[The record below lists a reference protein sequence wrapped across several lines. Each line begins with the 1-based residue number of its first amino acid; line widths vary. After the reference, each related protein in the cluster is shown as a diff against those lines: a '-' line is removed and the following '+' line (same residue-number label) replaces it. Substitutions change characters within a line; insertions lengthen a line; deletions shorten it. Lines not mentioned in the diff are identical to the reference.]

1 MGNDQQQNGKRRPV
15 SASPYA
21 ENYKV
26 PMDMCQRHLINHRLM
41 VSKLTR
47 RELEDKYINLCDEN
61 FTMKKRA
68 QEQDEQI
75 KKLKVKLVRVSS
87 ESGRSKSRTDLTG
100 QQSKLQ
106 DLEAQRRE
114 LREKLEAL
122 RKNQKKESREKRE
135 TYTKVRSQS
144 ARRLKESTTTRSS
157 PSTSNEDDEVGYDE
171 DRDQVSSSEE
181 DQEQDESN
189 SSKGEPSKPAKPC
202 SGCQSLQAEKLANE
216 SEFVKMKLSI
226 KFMHKEIQNEKEK
239 NALLARQLEEKLSYE
254 IMKRNAAEN
263 VEVINLTRQVE
274 DMNRQ
279 IQRRQEEEKRAM
291 DGELAKQGELE
302 GQVRKE
308 KDRNV
313 HLFEECERL
322 KKNIEKLRENMSEVE
337 IERDFLKR
345 QQENFTKIVDEN
357 KLLRYQLE
365 ELRKQNEELA
375 RQIEALREEEAVTR
389 SAQKELLEKL
399 KTLQQDNDTLS
410 VLLEGLRTENETLA
424 EEKTVLE
431 HNLRS
436 LDESSSPNTTDVHQN
451 YAEYFG
457 LKPDVQPPRMSMM
470 PKNVQP
476 PPSAVLPEQRL
487 AVVIRMVRWRDATL
501 ADLFAQKV
509 QHFYVEFSFL
519 NEKGHLLETQN
530 SADLLA
536 AGINRKP
543 PLEYRFDYRIEFV
556 LDGPRRQMLRDM
568 LRPGGRDMVR
578 FVVVHEQVEIRR
590 CTEIGKYFHPRQT
603 IQG

>member
-1 MGNDQQQNGKRRPV
+1 
-15 SASPYA
+15 
-21 ENYKV
+21 
-26 PMDMCQRHLINHRLM
+26 
-41 VSKLTR
+41 
-47 RELEDKYINLCDEN
+47 
-61 FTMKKRA
+61 
-68 QEQDEQI
+68 
-75 KKLKVKLVRVSS
+75 
-87 ESGRSKSRTDLTG
+87 
-100 QQSKLQ
+100 
-106 DLEAQRRE
+106 
-114 LREKLEAL
+114 
-122 RKNQKKESREKRE
+122 
-135 TYTKVRSQS
+135 
-144 ARRLKESTTTRSS
+144 
-157 PSTSNEDDEVGYDE
+157 
-171 DRDQVSSSEE
+171 
-181 DQEQDESN
+181 
-189 SSKGEPSKPAKPC
+189 
-202 SGCQSLQAEKLANE
+202 
-216 SEFVKMKLSI
+216 MKLSI

-263 VEVINLTRQVE
+263 VEVINLTRLVE

-436 LDESSSPNTTDVHQN
+436 LDASPVKD
-451 YAEYFG
+451 G
-457 LKPDVQPPRMSMM
+457 R
-470 PKNVQP
+470 
-476 PPSAVLPEQRL
+476 
-487 AVVIRMVRWRDATL
+487 ATP
-501 ADLFAQKV
+501 V
-509 QHFYVEFSFL
+509 
-519 NEKGHLLETQN
+519 
-530 SADLLA
+530 
-536 AGINRKP
+536 
-543 PLEYRFDYRIEFV
+543 
-556 LDGPRRQMLRDM
+556 
-568 LRPGGRDMVR
+568 
-578 FVVVHEQVEIRR
+578 
-590 CTEIGKYFHPRQT
+590 C
-603 IQG
+603 